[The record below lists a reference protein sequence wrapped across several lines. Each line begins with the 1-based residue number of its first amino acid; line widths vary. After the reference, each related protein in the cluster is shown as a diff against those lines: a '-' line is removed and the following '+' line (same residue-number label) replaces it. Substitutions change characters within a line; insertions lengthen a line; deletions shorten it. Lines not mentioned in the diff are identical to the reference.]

1 MNIATLPF
9 TQPIS
14 AAQLKS
20 LALLLH
26 KRGSDAFGRMPIPTI
41 AREGPLPLS
50 YGQQRLWF
58 IAQLDPD
65 SGAYNMGETI
75 WLRDRINA
83 AALQSAIDSL
93 VTRHEILRTTFI
105 EEDGQPAAVI
115 HPAMA
120 IAVTVVDLRG
130 HADASALAQEKIAA
144 QIEQPFDLSH
154 GPLLRIM
161 LITLEEQLHLLQLS
175 LHHII
180 ADEWSLTILIEEL
193 AANYQAFCNGQTPS
207 LASLPVQYADY
218 AAWQRAWLDA
228 GESERQLAYWRKHLG
243 AEEPPLLELPADHA
257 RTENAASRGAKLEF
271 TIPPAVADK
280 MRALCRQHT
289 ASLFMVL
296 LTAFALWLYR
306 HTRQPDIRIGI
317 PIANRSR
324 PETERMLGFFVNTQ
338 AWRIE
343 LDGQWSFIDLLKRTK
358 TAALGAQAHPDLPFD
373 QLVDALGVV
382 RDLNHNPLFQ
392 YMYNHQRLEAGTA
405 QILADMHAERYLQPT
420 QSTQFEL
427 ILDTAE
433 LPDNI
438 LQAGFTYAADLYE
451 PATIAR
457 FRDRFIA
464 LLEQVVNAAEV
475 PIGRLSLADA
485 AVIGR
490 WRNDSL
496 AVNPVPVHEIIAN
509 MASIDPGQIALIAGD
524 TQLSY
529 RALEHRSAYLAMRLM
544 AEGVAAEMPVGVL
557 LERGAGPVVAAL
569 AIWKAGGVLVALD
582 QRMPTNRLQS
592 LIAETGLVHM
602 IVDESTQALPG
613 LADIPSLIPIKAH
626 AAIESNS
633 CFSAVKHSRQLAYI
647 IFTSG
652 SSGKPKGVGVEHGAL
667 SLHCQA
673 LGRIYAIA
681 PGERMLQFSSM
692 SFDAG
697 LEQWIVPLLQG
708 ATVVMRDEDVWSGE
722 RLLAEVA
729 HHGITRID
737 LPPGYAGEVAVAAAA
752 LPQKPRLHTCV
763 VGGEALSREIL
774 ERIQTQLQPV
784 RIFNAYGPTEGVVT
798 PLIWE
803 ASLQACTGVYAP
815 LGNIVGARTAY
826 LLDPDLQLVAEG
838 VAGELYLGDT
848 ILARGYYGQAKLT
861 AERFIPD
868 PYSPKGGRLYR
879 TGDLCRLRA
888 DGNLEF
894 LGRIDDQ
901 LKLRGYRI
909 EPGEIEAAL
918 LALDGVREAVVEL
931 RTIAMNKNLVGYVSG
946 DAAALD
952 PEQIQQALSHRLPP
966 YMVPAH
972 IVVLA
977 VLPRTVSGKVDR
989 RALPEPTVTATG
1001 ALMPETETEKQLAQ
1015 IWCEV
1020 LGLKNIGR
1028 RDNFFALGGDSI
1040 ISLQVV
1046 SRARRAGLA
1055 LSPKDLF
1062 QHQTIE
1068 TLARAARPLQSLRL
1082 LRPEQSAADSGA
1094 VEGDVPLTPIQE
1106 DFFATAIPAR
1116 HHWNQSVLLAVSQPL
1131 VPERLA
1137 QALQHL
1143 LLHHDALRL
1152 RFVEETAGWHQFYAA
1167 RETAAQQ
1174 EIVWNRHGD
1183 GLEGLETLVQEAQ
1196 RSLNLEQG
1204 PLIRAVYIDLGNDQ
1218 YRLLL
1223 VIHHLVVDGV
1233 SWRIL
1238 LEDLQQLYAQLG
1250 SGAPVELPA
1259 KTALYATSY
1268 KAWAGY
1274 LLRHANT
1281 ASINAQLPYW
1291 AAQFEN
1297 VPADLPRDWI
1307 VSDGTQADSTSYRIA
1322 FDPEITRRLLQD
1334 CGNAYRTRTEELLIT
1349 ALVRTLCQWSQQPSV
1364 LIELEGHG
1372 RELLD
1377 GLLDDTEEA
1386 IDLTRTVGWFT
1397 NLYPVCLHT
1406 GMDRDAAIKSVKERL
1421 RRVPQR
1427 GMGWGLLKY
1436 LGEESSRTALQA
1448 LPRPR
1453 ITFNYLGQFA
1463 AGLTDNAVF
1472 RLALENRGDE
1482 QSPDAPL
1489 ANWLEVNS
1497 QVYDGSLQMT
1507 WIYSQSMYRSET
1519 IEQLVH
1525 RYRDELNAL
1534 IEHCTSGVSGVT
1546 PVDFPLADL
1555 TQAALDN
1562 LPVDV
1567 PAVEDIYPLSPMQ
1580 QGMLFHSLDPAQ
1592 ANLYVS
1598 QFDIEIDGL
1607 EPARFRTAWYEVIA
1621 RHAILRTGFVWQGT
1635 NQPLQVVHRTADLT
1649 IAEHGLRNG
1658 PDQAARL
1665 EALARDELAQ
1675 GIALDAPPLMRLLL
1689 ARMDTTRY
1697 RMIWTCHH
1705 LLLDGWSSAR
1715 LLNEVLLRYS
1725 SHPLNALTGS
1735 YRDYIAWLLR
1745 QQPDAA
1751 ERYWRDRLAWLTEGE
1766 RTLLTGALPHISE
1779 AAAAPAADY
1788 GLYQQRLSDEL
1799 ARQLTVAA
1807 QACKVTLNT
1816 LIQSAWALLL
1826 QRYTGQRAV
1835 VFGATVAG
1843 RPSGIDGVE
1852 EILGLFIN
1860 TIPVVVTPQPMQ
1872 RCREFLQAVQAE
1884 NVSAREFE
1892 HTPLFDIQRWA
1903 GMAGQALFDTLLVFE
1918 NYPIDQA
1925 LAELGGDAGLRF
1937 TVNRSTEH
1945 TNFPLTLA
1953 IVAGAAVEIRYGYQC
1968 EYFDEAV
1975 VARIA
1980 AHVERLLQY
1989 LVAHPDN
1996 RLADIAMHSTAE
2008 EAVMTR
2014 INAHSAATVYSDVPV
2029 YELIRAHALTQPAVP
2044 AVMDRQMALTFSEL
2058 ETRSN
2063 QLAAALHD
2071 RLPERNAVVGI
2082 YLERSPL
2089 FFVAA
2094 LAIHKAGAAFLPLDP
2109 AQPSDRIRELIEDSG
2124 VRCAITS
2131 RSLYD
2136 ETHSE
2141 TASLAGVQWIA
2152 IDDIDPAEIPDAT
2165 ALQPQIHPQQLAYI
2179 IYTSGSTGK
2188 PKGVAVTHGAL
2199 SRHIQAAAEA
2209 YGFSPADR
2217 ALHFAS
2223 FSFDAAI
2230 EQWMAPLVYG
2240 ASVVVG
2246 DLHWDGHATA
2256 EVVERLSVTV
2266 IYPPTTHLA
2275 HLADAVAQHPRP
2287 LALRICT
2294 VGGEAVASTTLARIR
2309 EVLNPDRIING
2320 YGPTETVI
2328 TPLAWIAQQGGDPC
2342 SAAYAPIGL
2351 PLGERSVYIL
2361 DADLNPVIP
2370 GVAGELY
2377 IGGPCLARGYHNRP
2391 GLTAERFIPD
2401 PWGGAGAR
2409 LYRTGDRVRLGAD
2422 GVIEYLG
2429 RTDQQIK
2436 LRGYRIEPGEI
2447 EAALL
2452 EQAEVDEAIVVLHAG
2467 QRSPRLVAYVAGS
2480 GAEADTEPVSAEALK
2495 DRLRGRLPDY
2505 MIPAQI
2511 VLLPVLPRT
2520 RHGKVDRAALPV
2532 PASTAVLRTQKIRL
2546 PASENER
2553 MLTEV
2558 WQAVLGLEQV
2568 GIDENFFELGGDS
2581 IIAIQIV
2588 SRARQSGLVIN
2599 PKHLFKYQTIEAL
2612 ARVAQTAS
2620 AVLPAEQAP
2629 VAGDVPLTP
2638 IQAEF
2643 FATAIPNRHH
2653 WNQALLLTAQTALE
2667 PESLSR
2673 ALAWLV
2679 DHHDALR
2686 LRYHQDAD
2694 DWHQHYITTEEAAG
2708 TPVLWVRE
2716 LASAAELEACAEAAQ
2731 KSLDLQSGP
2740 LLRAVYFK
2748 IAGGQYRLLLIV
2760 HHLVVDGVSWRIL
2773 LEDLQNAYTRFCTGQ
2788 APELPMKTTSFQAWS
2803 RQLRAYAQST
2813 DLLAEANYWEEV
2825 CAGIDVRLPADDP
2838 DGSALT
2844 ADYASH
2850 PVRFDREQTRCLL
2863 QDAGKAYRTRIDE
2876 LMLVALARV
2885 LCQWSGRNHVHVE
2898 LEGHGREAIF
2908 DSVDI
2913 TRTIGWFTTTYPVKL
2928 TRLEALD
2935 ASIKAIKEQLRA
2947 IPQRGL
2953 GFGILK
2959 YCSDSEAGAQL
2970 RQLPRPSVTFNY
2982 LGQFDASFDT
2992 ESALFTPASEGYGAD
3007 RDANAPLGNAL
3018 ELSGQVYGGEL
3029 TLTWSYSRARYRA
3042 ASIEKLALDY
3052 RKALESIIEHCLSG
3066 VTGVTPSDYPLAGLT
3081 QAEMDRMALP
3091 FEHIADLYPL
3101 SPLQQGLF
3109 YHALHEPEA
3118 GHYVNQ
3124 LAIDVAGLDAERFK
3138 AAWQATVAHHTIL
3151 RTGFIWEGGL
3161 RQPLQAVFKTA
3172 DCRITV
3178 EDYPVEAG
3186 DDYLTALQRA
3196 DHRRGFD
3203 LNDPPLMHLRLIKTG
3218 DRRYHLIWTC
3228 HHLLLDGW
3236 SGARFIEEVLA
3247 RYAGANDVRAAAY
3260 SYRDYIAWLLER
3272 DHESDA
3278 RYWRAQLQVLKTPT
3292 LLADALAKPDRAPG
3306 YGEQRYRLNDALA
3319 SQLRA
3324 CALTHRLTLN
3334 TLVQGA
3340 WALLLRRYTG
3350 QDAVVFGA
3358 TVSGRPP
3365 ELMGVEH
3372 IFGLFINTIP
3382 IIQRIHP
3389 EQRISEWLCALQ
3401 EHNLNLRE
3409 YEYTPLHEIQRWADL
3424 GGTALFDTLLVF
3436 ENYPISAALTQAE
3449 GDLHFSAA
3457 VQKEPTH
3464 YGLTLTVEGQESLEF
3479 EYGYARESFGEDTI
3493 AAIHQV
3499 FEAMLSAL
3507 AALVGRPDGYIGQL
3521 AEVLNYPATFIP
3533 HWVQTGYEALT
3544 VPELIARQAQKQPA
3558 ARALVSGETSLSYAE
3573 LDRAA
3578 NRLAQRLLHL
3588 GVTRETP
3595 VGACVTHDMGVVLT
3609 ALGIWKAG
3617 GVYVPVDPQYPAE
3630 RLRLLIETAG
3640 LQFMITDADI
3650 DRQLPEALPV
3660 TKVPLA
3666 FIDQPDAIES
3676 KPDVV
3681 LHPAQLAYLIFTS
3694 GSTGLPKAVAVAH
3707 HAISAHCQ
3715 AMAEILAIEAGECAL
3730 QFSSASFDAGLEQWI
3745 VPLLHGATVV
3755 MRDAELWSAAQAL
3768 DAITRHGI
3776 TRLDF
3781 PPGYANE
3788 VALAAQ
3794 GSAFNASLRSLTV
3807 GGEALSQAVLAR
3819 IQIHLRPQR
3828 LFNAYG
3834 PTESVITPLV
3844 WEAGHCETAYAPLG
3858 KAVGARQ
3865 AYVLDGDLCPVP
3877 VGVTGELYI
3886 GGRLLARGYYQQA
3899 RLTAERFVPDP
3910 FSDCGARLYRTG
3922 DRCRQTSDGALEFLG
3937 RGDEQIKIRGYRVE
3951 LGEVESALLHCTG
3964 VREAVAVTRDAGLNT
3979 ELIAYIGGE
3988 NLDQQ
3993 IIRTQLQSRLP
4004 GFMVP
4009 SSFILLDQLPRTVS
4023 GKIDRRRLP
4032 KAEAAAIGREPP
4044 QGEIECSLAQIWQEV
4059 LGLERI
4065 GRHDHFFELGGH
4077 SLLAVRT
4084 VSLINA
4090 RLNQPV
4096 SIAALLAAPTVAR
4109 LARYLEDIRHVNE
4122 SLLIALNQAD
4132 TQVAPLF
4139 CLHPAGGHVFPYY
4152 ALAQRFADQR
4162 PVYGI
4167 QCQRLIDPTHR
4178 EASLS
4183 AMAASYLQLIKARQP
4198 TGPYFLL
4205 GWSLGGALA
4214 MEMAHQL
4221 EAAGETVAFLGL
4233 IDSYVPGFATG
4244 DSAADEIDTELAASV
4259 LQHLQAYGMTNQLS
4273 TELVAHNQ
4281 AVFVYLSELA
4291 GQWTASPLR
4300 VTPYCW
4306 WSAEGGE
4313 EAARMAHTLLEQAIG
4328 HIQLVAQLPC
4338 NHSEIVHAPAV
4349 VDHIAMLLA

>member
-14 AAQLKS
+14 ANQLKS

-75 WLRDRINA
+75 WLRDRIDA
-83 AALQSAIDSL
+83 VALQSAIDSL
-93 VTRHEILRTTFI
+93 TARHEILRTTFI
-105 EEDGQPAAVI
+105 EEDGQPVAVI
-115 HPAMA
+115 HPAMDITLTA
-120 IAVTVVDLRG
+120 VDLRG
-130 HADASALAQEKIAA
+130 HSDASALAQEKIAT
-144 QIEQPFDLSH
+144 QIERPFDLSH

-161 LITLEEQLHLLQLS
+161 LITLEDQLHLLQLS

-180 ADEWSLTILIEEL
+180 IDEWSLTIFIEEL
-193 AANYQAFCNGQTPS
+193 AAGYQAFCNGQTPS

-228 GESERQLAYWRKHLG
+228 GESERQLAYWRKYLG

-271 TIPPAVADK
+271 TIPPAVVDK

-358 TAALGAQAHPDLPFD
+358 AAALGAQAHPDLPFD

-438 LQAGFTYAADLYE
+438 LQASFTYAADLYE
-451 PATIAR
+451 PATIVC
-457 FRDRFIA
+457 FRDRFVA
-464 LLEQVVNAAEV
+464 LLERVVNAAEV
-475 PIGRLSLADA
+475 PTGLLGMDDA

-490 WRNDSL
+490 WSDTPAAS
-496 AVNPVPVHEIIAN
+496 PVPVHEIITGLARV
-509 MASIDPGQIALIAGD
+509 DPDQTALIAGD

-529 RALEHRSAYLAMRLM
+529 RELEQSSTRLAMRLM
-544 AEGVAAEMPVGVL
+544 AEGVAGEVPVGVL
-557 LERGAGPVVAAL
+557 LERGARLVVAAL

-582 QRMPTNRLQS
+582 QRMPTHRLQS
-592 LIAETGLVHM
+592 LIAETGLAHM
-602 IVDESTQALPG
+602 LVDESTQTLPG
-613 LADIPSLIPIKAH
+613 LTSIPSLIPVKAQ
-626 AAIESNS
+626 AVMENS
-633 CFSAVKHSRQLAYI
+633 HRFSAKTHSRQLAYI

-815 LGNIVGARTAY
+815 LGDIVGARTAY
-826 LLDPDLQLVAEG
+826 LLDPDLQLVPEG
-838 VAGELYLGDT
+838 VAGELYLGDA

-868 PYSPKGGRLYR
+868 PYSGTGGRLYR

-931 RTIAMNKNLVGYVSG
+931 RTVAMNKNLVGYVSG
-946 DAAALD
+946 DAAALN

-972 IVVLA
+972 IVVLVA
-977 VLPRTVSGKVDR
+977 LPRTVSGKVDR
-989 RALPEPTVTATG
+989 RALPEPIVTATDTS
-1001 ALMPETETEKQLAQ
+1001 APETETEKQLAQ

-1020 LGLKNIGR
+1020 LGLKDVGR

-1068 TLARAARPLQSLRL
+1068 TLARAARPLQSLR
-1082 LRPEQSAADSGA
+1082 PEQSVADSGT
-1094 VEGDVPLTPIQE
+1094 VEGDVTLTPIQA
-1106 DFFATAIPAR
+1106 DFFTTAIPAR

-1131 VPERLA
+1131 VPERLE

-1152 RFVEETAGWHQFYAA
+1152 RFAEAAAGWRQFYAE
-1167 RETAAQQ
+1167 REAAAQQ
-1174 EIVWNRHGD
+1174 EIVWIRHCD
-1183 GLEGLETLVQEAQ
+1183 GPEGLETLVQAAQ
-1196 RSLNLEQG
+1196 RSLNLERG
-1204 PLIRAVYIDLGNDQ
+1204 PLMRAVYIDLGNAQ

-1250 SGAPVELPA
+1250 SGAQAELPA
-1259 KTALYATSY
+1259 KTTSY
-1268 KAWAGY
+1268 KAWADY
-1274 LLRHANT
+1274 LLHYADT
-1281 ASINAQLPYW
+1281 APVSAQLPYW
-1291 AAQFEN
+1291 AAQSEN
-1297 VPADLPRDWI
+1297 VQADLPRDAM
-1307 VSDGTQADSTSYRIA
+1307 VADGIQADSASYRVA
-1322 FDPEITRRLLQD
+1322 FDPETTRRLLQD

-1349 ALVRTLCQWSQQPSV
+1349 ALVRALCQWCRQPSV

-1372 RELLD
+1372 RELF
-1377 GLLDDTEEA
+1377 DDTEEV

-1406 GMDRDAAIKSVKERL
+1406 ETDMGAAIKSAKERL

-1436 LGEESSRTALQA
+1436 LGEESSRAVLQA

-1463 AGLTDNAVF
+1463 ASLTDNAVF

-1497 QVYDGSLQMT
+1497 QVYGGSLQMT

-1555 TQAALDN
+1555 TQAALDH

-1607 EPARFRTAWYEVIA
+1607 EPARFRTAWHEVIA
-1621 RHAILRTGFVWQGT
+1621 RHAILRTGFVWQGA
-1635 NQPLQVVHRTADLT
+1635 NHPLQVVHRTADLA
-1649 IAEHGLRNG
+1649 IAEHDLRSG
-1658 PDQAARL
+1658 PDQSARL
-1665 EALARDELAQ
+1665 EALARDELAR
-1675 GIALDAPPLMRLLL
+1675 GIALDAPSLMRLLL
-1689 ARMDTTRY
+1689 VRMDTTRY

-1725 SHPLNALTGS
+1725 GHPLNVLTGS

-1751 ERYWRDRLAWLTEGE
+1751 EHYWRDRLAWLAEGE
-1766 RTLLTGALPHISE
+1766 RTLLAGALQ
-1779 AAAAPAADY
+1779 APTAVAADY
-1788 GLYQQRLSDEL
+1788 GLYQQRLPDEL
-1799 ARQLTVAA
+1799 TRRLTAAA

-1816 LIQSAWALLL
+1816 IIQAAWALLL

-1843 RPSGIDGVE
+1843 RPTEIDGVE

-1860 TIPVVVTPQPMQ
+1860 TLPVVATPQPTQ
-1872 RCREFLQAVQAE
+1872 RCREFLQVVQAE

-1953 IVAGAAVEIRYGYQC
+1953 IVAGATVEIRYGYQC
-1968 EYFDEAV
+1968 EYFDEAM

-1980 AHVERLLQY
+1980 THVERLLQY

-1996 RLADIAMHSTAE
+1996 RLVDIAMLSTAE
-2008 EAVMTR
+2008 EAVMAR

-2029 YELIRAHALTQPAVP
+2029 YELIRIHALTQPAVP
-2044 AVMDRQMALTFSEL
+2044 AVMDQQMALTFSEL
-2058 ETRSN
+2058 ETHSN

-2071 RLPERNAVVGI
+2071 RLSERNAVVGI

-2165 ALQPQIHPQQLAYI
+2165 VLQPQIHPQQLAYI

-2246 DLHWDGHATA
+2246 DSHWDGHATA

-2266 IYPPTTHLA
+2266 IYPPTTHLV

-2294 VGGEAVASTTLARIR
+2294 VGGEAVAGTTLARIR
-2309 EVLNPDRIING
+2309 DVLNPDRIING

-2328 TPLAWIAQQGGDPC
+2328 TPLAWIAQKGGDPS

-2377 IGGPCLARGYHNRP
+2377 IGGPCLARGYQNRP
-2391 GLTAERFIPD
+2391 GLTAERFVPD

-2452 EQAEVDEAIVVLHAG
+2452 EQAEVDEAIVVLRAD

-2480 GAEADTEPVSAEALK
+2480 DTEPVSAEALK
-2495 DRLRGRLPDY
+2495 DRLRGRLPAY

-2532 PASTAVLRTQKIRL
+2532 PASEERIQKIRL

-2553 MLTEV
+2553 TLTEV
-2558 WQAVLGLEQV
+2558 WQVVLGLEQIGV
-2568 GIDENFFELGGDS
+2568 DENFFELGGDS

-2599 PKHLFKYQTIEAL
+2599 PKHLFKHQTIEAL

-2620 AVLPAEQAP
+2620 AALPVEQAP
-2629 VAGDVPLTP
+2629 VAGDVSLTP
-2638 IQAEF
+2638 VQAEF
-2643 FATAIPNRHH
+2643 FDAAIPNRHH

-2667 PESLSR
+2667 PEPLSR
-2673 ALAWLV
+2673 ALAWLTA
-2679 DHHDALR
+2679 HHDALR
-2686 LRYHQDAD
+2686 LRYHQDTD
-2694 DWHQHYITTEEAAG
+2694 GWHQYYAAPEEAADASI
-2708 TPVLWVRE
+2708 LWVRE
-2716 LASAAELEACAEAAQ
+2716 LASAEELEANAEAAQ

-2748 IAGGQYRLLLIV
+2748 IEGGHYRLLLIL
-2760 HHLVVDGVSWRIL
+2760 HHLIVDGVSWRIL
-2773 LEDLQNAYTRFCTGQ
+2773 LEDLQNAYTRFCAGQ
-2788 APELPMKTTSFQAWS
+2788 VPEPPIKTTSFQTWS

-2813 DLLAEANYWEEV
+2813 DLLAEADYWEEV
-2825 CAGIDVRLPADDP
+2825 CAGIDVRLPVDHP
-2838 DGSALT
+2838 EGSALT

-2850 PVRFDREQTRCLL
+2850 TVRFDREQTRSLL

-2885 LCQWSGRNHVHVE
+2885 LCQWSGRDHVHVE
-2898 LEGHGREAIF
+2898 LEGHGREVIF
-2908 DSVDI
+2908 DPVDI

-2928 TRLEALD
+2928 TCLEALD

-2959 YCSDSEAGAQL
+2959 YCSDSEAGARL
-2970 RQLPRPSVTFNY
+2970 RQLLRPPITFNY

-2992 ESALFTPASEGYGAD
+2992 EGALFTPASEGYGAD
-3007 RDANAPLGNAL
+3007 RDANALLGNAL

-3042 ASIEKLALDY
+3042 ASIEKLVLDY
-3052 RKALESIIEHCLSG
+3052 RKALQSIIDHCLSG

-3081 QAEMDRMALP
+3081 QDEIDRMALP
-3091 FEHIADLYPL
+3091 FDRVVDLYPL

-3138 AAWQATVAHHTIL
+3138 VAWQATVAHHTIL

-3161 RQPLQAVFKTA
+3161 QQPLQAVFKA
-3172 DCRITV
+3172 VDCRITV

-3186 DDYLTALQRA
+3186 DDYLAELQRA

-3203 LNDPPLMHLRLIKTG
+3203 LSDPPLMRLRLIKTS

-3236 SGARFIEEVLA
+3236 SGARFIEEVLV
-3247 RYAGANDVRAAAY
+3247 RYAGANDVRPVAY

-3278 RYWRAQLQVLKTPT
+3278 RYWHAQLQVLKTPT

-3365 ELMGVEH
+3365 ELIGVEH

-3389 EQRISEWLCALQ
+3389 GQRISDWLRALQ

-3424 GGTALFDTLLVF
+3424 GGAALFDTLLVF
-3436 ENYPISAALTQAE
+3436 ENYPISTALTQAE
-3449 GDLHFSAA
+3449 GDLHFFAA

-3479 EYGYARESFGEDTI
+3479 EYGYACESFGEDTI
-3493 AAIHQV
+3493 VDIHQV
-3499 FEAMLSAL
+3499 FEATLSAL
-3507 AALVGRPDGYIGQL
+3507 AALVDRPDGYIGQL
-3521 AEVLNYPATFIP
+3521 AEVLNHPATVIP
-3533 HWVQTGYEALT
+3533 HWIQTGYEALT

-3573 LDRAA
+3573 LDHAA
-3578 NRLAQRLLHL
+3578 NILAQRLLHL
-3588 GVTRETP
+3588 GITRETP
-3595 VGACVTHDMGVVLT
+3595 IGACVTHGMGVVLT

-3617 GVYVPVDPQYPAE
+3617 GVYVPIDPQYPAE
-3630 RLRLLIETAG
+3630 RLHLLIESAG
-3640 LQFMITDADI
+3640 LQFIITDADT
-3650 DRQLPEALPV
+3650 DRQLPAALPV

-3666 FIDQPDAIES
+3666 VSDQLDAIAD
-3676 KPDVV
+3676 KPEVATH
-3681 LHPAQLAYLIFTS
+3681 LAQLAYLIFTS

-3715 AMAEILAIEAGECAL
+3715 AMAEILAIEENECTL

-3745 VPLLHGATVV
+3745 VPLLRGATVI
-3755 MRDAELWSAAQAL
+3755 MRDAELWSAEQAL
-3768 DAITRHGI
+3768 DAIARHGI

-3794 GSAFNASLRSLTV
+3794 VSASSPALRSLTV
-3807 GGEALSQAVLAR
+3807 GGEALSQTVLAR
-3819 IQIHLRPQR
+3819 IQTHLRPQK

-3844 WEAGHCETAYAPLG
+3844 WEAGACSTAYAPLG
-3858 KAVGARQ
+3858 KTVGARR

-3877 VGVTGELYI
+3877 AGVTGELYI
-3886 GGRLLARGYYQQA
+3886 GGELLARGYYQQA

-3922 DRCRQTSDGALEFLG
+3922 DQCRQTGNGELEFLG
-3937 RGDEQIKIRGYRVE
+3937 RGDAQIKIRGYRVE
-3951 LGEVESALLHCTG
+3951 LGEVELALLSCAG
-3964 VREAVAVTRDAGLNT
+3964 VREAIVVTRDVGSST

-3993 IIRTQLQSRLP
+3993 AIRVQLQSRLP

-4009 SSFILLDQLPRTVS
+4009 SSLILLDQLPRTVS

-4044 QGEIECSLAQIWQEV
+4044 QGEIECRLAQIWQEV
-4059 LGLERI
+4059 LNLERI

-4084 VSLINA
+4084 VSLVNA
-4090 RLNQPV
+4090 RLNQSI
-4096 SIAALLAAPTVAR
+4096 SIAVLLAAPTVAR
-4109 LARYLEDIRHVNE
+4109 LARYLEEARHMNE

-4132 TQVAPLF
+4132 TQTAPLF

-4183 AMAASYLQLIKARQP
+4183 AMAASYIQLIKARQP
-4198 TGPYFLL
+4198 AGPYLLL

-4214 MEMAHQL
+4214 IEIAHQL
-4221 EAAGETVAFLGL
+4221 ESAGETVAFLGL
-4233 IDSYVPGFATG
+4233 IDSYVPDLDSAD

-4259 LQHLQAYGMTNQLS
+4259 LQHLQACGMTNQLS
-4273 TELVAHNQ
+4273 TELIAHNQ
-4281 AVFVYLSELA
+4281 DVFAYLNELA
-4291 GQWTASPLR
+4291 RHWMIRPLH
-4300 VTPYCW
+4300 VIPHCW
-4306 WSAEGGE
+4306 WSAE
-4313 EAARMAHTLLEQAIG
+4313 AANHDIQMAQALLEQAIG
-4328 HIQLVAQLPC
+4328 HSVQQVAHLPC
-4338 NHSEIVHAPAV
+4338 SHSEIVHAAEV